1 MKLEG
6 VSMRSLWIGIIG
18 MTVVVVVA
26 GTMDIQAAN
35 EPSTIAPGGGKSP
48 VTGGRP
54 DEQGPRLGPGN
65 RGTGEPG
72 RPLID
77 PSQVRSAPSGPGTII
92 GQVLS
97 IAGDTY
103 VVRQPNGHEVLLKS
117 TKATDVQ
124 SVINMGETV
133 EAQVD
138 SAGVLTQIKSA
149 GR

>member
-1 MKLEG
+1 
-6 VSMRSLWIGIIG
+6 MRCLTIWVGAVGI
-18 MTVVVVVA
+18 VVGILTLTTIV
-26 GTMDIQAAN
+26 DSQAAN

-97 IAGDTY
+97 IVGNTY
-103 VVRQPNGHEVLLKS
+103 VVRQPDGHEVILKS
-117 TKATDVQ
+117 TDATDIQ

-138 SAGVLTQIKSA
+138 GAGVLTQIKPA
-149 GR
+149 ER

>member
-1 MKLEG
+1 MG
-6 VSMRSLWIGIIG
+6 CVWIRIIGIA
-18 MTVVVVVA
+18 VVVLALTRTV
-26 GTMDIQAAN
+26 DIQAAS

-54 DEQGPRLGPGN
+54 DDQSPRLGPGN

-97 IAGDTY
+97 IVGDTY
-103 VVRQPNGHEVLLKS
+103 VVRQSNGHEVTLKS
-117 TKATDVQ
+117 TNATDVQ
-124 SVINMGETV
+124 SVINIGETV

-138 SAGVLTQIKSA
+138 GAGVLTQIKPA

>member
-1 MKLEG
+1 
-6 VSMRSLWIGIIG
+6 MRSVLIGIMGITA
-18 MTVVVVVA
+18 MVVVA
-26 GTMDIQAAN
+26 GAMDSQAAN

-77 PSQVRSAPSGPGTII
+77 PSQVRSVPSGPGTII

-97 IAGDTY
+97 IVGDTY
-103 VVRQPNGHEVLLKS
+103 VVRQSDGHDVILKS
-117 TKATDVQ
+117 TNATDVQ
-124 SVINMGETV
+124 SVINMGESV

-138 SAGVLTQIKSA
+138 SAGVLTQIKPA

>member
-1 MKLEG
+1 
-6 VSMRSLWIGIIG
+6 MRSVWIGFIG
-18 MTVVVVVA
+18 ITVVLGGGGA
-26 GTMDIQAAN
+26 ADIRAA
-35 EPSTIAPGGGKSP
+35 EQSTIAPGGGKSP
-48 VTGGRP
+48 VTGGTP
-54 DEQGPRLGPGN
+54 DQQSPRLGPGN

-97 IAGDTY
+97 ITGDTY
-103 VVRQPNGHEVLLKS
+103 IVRQPNGHEVMLKS
-117 TKATDVQ
+117 TEATDVQ

-138 SAGVLTQIKSA
+138 GAGVLTRIKPA
-149 GR
+149 DR

>member
-1 MKLEG
+1 
-6 VSMRSLWIGIIG
+6 MRRLRIVIGIT
-18 MTVVVVVA
+18 TVIA
-26 GTMDIQAAN
+26 ALTGTVDIQAAT

-54 DEQGPRLGPGN
+54 GEQSPRLGPGN

-103 VVRQPNGHEVLLKS
+103 VVRQSNGHEVTLES
-117 TKATDVQ
+117 TNATDVQ

-138 SAGVLTQIKSA
+138 GAGVLTQIKPA

>member
-1 MKLEG
+1 
-6 VSMRSLWIGIIG
+6 MRVLIGIIG
-18 MTVVVVVA
+18 ITAIVVVA
-26 GTMDIQAAN
+26 GTLDSQAAN

-54 DEQGPRLGPGN
+54 DEQSPRLGPGN

-97 IAGDTY
+97 IVGDTY
-103 VVRQPNGHEVLLKS
+103 IVRQSDGHEVMLKS
-117 TKATDVQ
+117 TNATDVQ

-138 SAGVLTQIKSA
+138 SAGVLTQIKPA

>member
-1 MKLEG
+1 
-6 VSMRSLWIGIIG
+6 MRCLTIWVGAIGI
-18 MTVVVVVA
+18 VVGILTLTTLV
-26 GTMDIQAAN
+26 DIQAAN
-35 EPSTIAPGGGKSP
+35 EPSTVAPGGGKSP

-97 IAGDTY
+97 IVGDTY
-103 VVRQPNGHEVLLKS
+103 VLRQPDGHEVMLKS
-117 TKATDVQ
+117 TNATDVQ

-138 SAGVLTQIKSA
+138 GAGVLTQIKPA
-149 GR
+149 KR

>member
-1 MKLEG
+1 MNDLRTG
-6 VSMRSLWIGIIG
+6 FVGTIAVLLM
-18 MTVVVVVA
+18 VVGAVD
-26 GTMDIQAAN
+26 MQAAT

-48 VTGGRP
+48 ATGGRP
-54 DEQGPRLGPGN
+54 DEQGPRLGTGN

-77 PSQVRSAPSGPGTII
+77 PSQIRSAPSGPGTVI

-97 IAGDTY
+97 IVGDTY
-103 VVRQPNGHEVLLKS
+103 IVRQPDGREVMLKS
-117 TKATDVQ
+117 TGATDVR

-138 SAGVLTQIKSA
+138 GAGVLTQIKPA

>member
-1 MKLEG
+1 
-6 VSMRSLWIGIIG
+6 MRVLIGIIG
-18 MTVVVVVA
+18 ITAIVVVA
-26 GTMDIQAAN
+26 GTMDSQAAN

-54 DEQGPRLGPGN
+54 DEQSPRLGPGN

-97 IAGDTY
+97 IVGDTY
-103 VVRQPNGHEVLLKS
+103 IVRQSDGHEVMLKS
-117 TKATDVQ
+117 TNATDVQ

-138 SAGVLTQIKSA
+138 SAGVLTQIKPA

>member
-1 MKLEG
+1 
-6 VSMRSLWIGIIG
+6 MRCLTIWVGAVGI
-18 MTVVVVVA
+18 VVGILTLTTIV
-26 GTMDIQAAN
+26 DIQAAN

-92 GQVLS
+92 
-97 IAGDTY
+97 
-103 VVRQPNGHEVLLKS
+103 
-117 TKATDVQ
+117 
-124 SVINMGETV
+124 
-133 EAQVD
+133 
-138 SAGVLTQIKSA
+138 
-149 GR
+149 

>member
-1 MKLEG
+1 
-6 VSMRSLWIGIIG
+6 MRCLTIWVGAVGI
-18 MTVVVVVA
+18 VVGILTLTTIV
-26 GTMDIQAAN
+26 DIQAAN

-48 VTGGRP
+48 VTRGRP

-103 VVRQPNGHEVLLKS
+103 IVRQPDGHEVMLKS
-117 TKATDVQ
+117 TNATDVQ

-138 SAGVLTQIKSA
+138 GAGVLTQIKPA
-149 GR
+149 ER

>member
-1 MKLEG
+1 
-6 VSMRSLWIGIIG
+6 MRSVLIGIIG
-18 MTVVVVVA
+18 ITAMVVVA
-26 GTMDIQAAN
+26 GAMDSQAAN

-77 PSQVRSAPSGPGTII
+77 PSQVRSVPSGPGTII

-97 IAGDTY
+97 IVGDTY
-103 VVRQPNGHEVLLKS
+103 IVRQSDGHEVILKS
-117 TKATDVQ
+117 TNATDVQ
-124 SVINMGETV
+124 SVINMGESV

-138 SAGVLTQIKSA
+138 SAGVLTQIKPA

>member
-1 MKLEG
+1 
-6 VSMRSLWIGIIG
+6 MRCLTIWVGAVGI
-18 MTVVVVVA
+18 VVGILTLTTIV
-26 GTMDIQAAN
+26 DIQAAN

-103 VVRQPNGHEVLLKS
+103 VVRQPDGHEVMLKS
-117 TKATDVQ
+117 TDATDIQ

-138 SAGVLTQIKSA
+138 GAGVLTQIKPA
-149 GR
+149 ER

>member
-1 MKLEG
+1 
-6 VSMRSLWIGIIG
+6 MRCVTIWMGAIGI
-18 MTVVVVVA
+18 VVGIVTLTTIV
-26 GTMDIQAAN
+26 DIQAAN

-72 RPLID
+72 RPLLD

-97 IAGDTY
+97 IASDTY
-103 VVRQPNGHEVLLKS
+103 VVRQPDGHEVMLKS
-117 TKATDVQ
+117 TNATDVQ
-124 SVINMGETV
+124 SVIHIGETV

-138 SAGVLTQIKSA
+138 GAGVLTQIKPA
-149 GR
+149 ER

>member
-1 MKLEG
+1 
-6 VSMRSLWIGIIG
+6 MRCLWIAV
-18 MTVVVVVA
+18 METAVVILALTWVVNVH
-26 GTMDIQAAN
+26 AAT

-54 DEQGPRLGPGN
+54 DEQNPRLGPGN
-65 RGTGEPG
+65 RGTGDPG

-97 IAGDTY
+97 IVGDTY
-103 VVRQPNGHEVLLKS
+103 VVRQPDGHEVMLKS
-117 TKATDVQ
+117 TNATDVR

-138 SAGVLTQIKSA
+138 SAGVLTQIKPA

>member
-1 MKLEG
+1 
-6 VSMRSLWIGIIG
+6 MRCLTIWVGAVGI
-18 MTVVVVVA
+18 VVGILTLTTIV
-26 GTMDIQAAN
+26 DIQAAN

-54 DEQGPRLGPGN
+54 DEQGPRLGAGN

-103 VVRQPNGHEVLLKS
+103 VVRQPDGHEVMLKS
-117 TKATDVQ
+117 TNATDVQ
-124 SVINMGETV
+124 SVIHMGDTV
-133 EAQVD
+133 EVQVD
-138 SAGVLTQIKSA
+138 GAGVLTQIKPA
-149 GR
+149 ER

>member
-1 MKLEG
+1 
-6 VSMRSLWIGIIG
+6 MRCLWIGLIG
-18 MTVVVVVA
+18 ISVAVMAMA
-26 GTMDIQAAN
+26 GTLDSKAAT

-54 DEQGPRLGPGN
+54 DEQNPRLGPGN
-65 RGTGEPG
+65 RGTGESG

-77 PSQVRSAPSGPGTII
+77 PSQVRSAPSGPGTIV

-97 IAGDTY
+97 IVGDTY
-103 VVRQPNGHEVLLKS
+103 VVRQPGGHEVTLKS
-117 TKATDVQ
+117 TDTTEVQ

-138 SAGVLTQIKSA
+138 GAGLLTHIKPA
-149 GR
+149 AR

>member
-1 MKLEG
+1 
-6 VSMRSLWIGIIG
+6 MRSVLIGIMGI
-18 MTVVVVVA
+18 TVMVVVA
-26 GTMDIQAAN
+26 GAMDSQAAN

-77 PSQVRSAPSGPGTII
+77 PSQVRSVPSGPGTII

-97 IAGDTY
+97 IVGDTY
-103 VVRQPNGHEVLLKS
+103 VVRQSDGHEVILKS
-117 TKATDVQ
+117 TNATDVQ

-138 SAGVLTQIKSA
+138 SAGVLTQIKPA

>member
-1 MKLEG
+1 
-6 VSMRSLWIGIIG
+6 MRCLWIGIS
-18 MTVVVVVA
+18 VVLVIA
-26 GTMDIQAAN
+26 GTVDIQAAT

-48 VTGGRP
+48 ATGGRP
-54 DEQGPRLGPGN
+54 DEQSPRLGPGN

-77 PSQVRSAPSGPGTII
+77 PSQVRSTPSGPGTII

-97 IAGDTY
+97 IVGDTY
-103 VVRQPNGHEVLLKS
+103 IVRQPNGHEVMLKS
-117 TKATDVQ
+117 TNATDVH

-138 SAGVLTQIKSA
+138 SAGVLTQIKPA

>member
-1 MKLEG
+1 MYCLW
-6 VSMRSLWIGIIG
+6 MRLIGI
-18 MTVVVVVA
+18 TV
-26 GTMDIQAAN
+26 GILTLTTTMDIQAAT

-48 VTGGRP
+48 ATGGRP
-54 DEQGPRLGPGN
+54 DAQGPRLGPGN

-97 IAGDTY
+97 IVGDTY
-103 VVRQPNGHEVLLKS
+103 VMRQPDGHEVMLKS
-117 TKATDVQ
+117 TNATDVQ

-138 SAGVLTQIKSA
+138 GAGVLTQIKPA
-149 GR
+149 KR

>member
-1 MKLEG
+1 
-6 VSMRSLWIGIIG
+6 MRCLTIWVGAVGI
-18 MTVVVVVA
+18 VVGILTLTTIV
-26 GTMDIQAAN
+26 DSQAAN

-97 IAGDTY
+97 IAGNTY
-103 VVRQPNGHEVLLKS
+103 VVRQPDGHEVMLKS
-117 TKATDVQ
+117 TDATDIQ

-138 SAGVLTQIKSA
+138 GAGVLTQIKPA
-149 GR
+149 ER

>member
-1 MKLEG
+1 MRWIWIKLVSVAVLG
-6 VSMRSLWIGIIG
+6 VLSGPMD
-18 MTVVVVVA
+18 TQA
-26 GTMDIQAAN
+26 GT

-54 DEQGPRLGPGN
+54 DEQSPRLGTGN

-77 PSQVRSAPSGPGTII
+77 PSQIRSAPSGAGVII

-97 IAGDTY
+97 ISGDTY
-103 VVRQPNGHEVLLKS
+103 IVRQPNGHEVTLKS
-117 TKATDVQ
+117 TNATDVQ

-138 SAGVLTQIKSA
+138 GAGQLTQIKPA
-149 GR
+149 AR

>member
-1 MKLEG
+1 
-6 VSMRSLWIGIIG
+6 MRVLIGIIG
-18 MTVVVVVA
+18 ITAIVVVA
-26 GTMDIQAAN
+26 GTMNSQAAN

-54 DEQGPRLGPGN
+54 DEQSPRLGPGN
-65 RGTGEPG
+65 RGTGEPS

-97 IAGDTY
+97 IVGDTY
-103 VVRQPNGHEVLLKS
+103 IVRQSDGHEVMLKS
-117 TKATDVQ
+117 TNATDVQ

-138 SAGVLTQIKSA
+138 SAGVLTQIKPA

>member
-1 MKLEG
+1 
-6 VSMRSLWIGIIG
+6 MRCLTIWVGAVGI
-18 MTVVVVVA
+18 VVGILTLTTIV
-26 GTMDIQAAN
+26 DIQAAN

-97 IAGDTY
+97 IAGNTY
-103 VVRQPNGHEVLLKS
+103 VVRQPDGHEVMLKS
-117 TKATDVQ
+117 TDATDIQ

-138 SAGVLTQIKSA
+138 GAGVLTQLKPA
-149 GR
+149 ER

>member
-1 MKLEG
+1 MHGLWTKFIG
-6 VSMRSLWIGIIG
+6 VSVVILALTI
-18 MTVVVVVA
+18 TV
-26 GTMDIQAAN
+26 DIHAAT
-35 EPSTIAPGGGKSP
+35 ESSTIAPGGGKSP

-54 DEQGPRLGPGN
+54 DEEGPRLGTGN

-77 PSQVRSAPSGPGTII
+77 PGQVRSAPSGPGTII

-97 IAGDTY
+97 IVGDTY
-103 VVRQPNGHEVLLKS
+103 IVRQPNGREVMLKS
-117 TKATDVQ
+117 TNATDVQ

-138 SAGVLTQIKSA
+138 GAGMLIQIKPAS
-149 GR
+149 R

>member
-1 MKLEG
+1 
-6 VSMRSLWIGIIG
+6 MRGLWIRIIGIII
-18 MTVVVVVA
+18 VVLMA
-26 GTMDIQAAN
+26 GTVNIQAAN

-103 VVRQPNGHEVLLKS
+103 VVRQPDGHEVMLKS
-117 TKATDVQ
+117 TNATDVQ
-124 SVINMGETV
+124 SVIHMGETV

-138 SAGVLTQIKSA
+138 GAGVLTQIKPA
-149 GR
+149 ER